1 MNILIISDNQ
11 FIKKNMIRI
20 FNNYNLKYNIVES
33 KNIDLHNIDSKYEL
47 VISAHCKKLFPPKLV
62 NSFRCINIHPGLNPY
77 NRGYYPQ
84 AFSLINKLPIGATI
98 HEIDEELDHGP
109 IIYQEEIEIKSTDT
123 SFSLYNKVIKKEIEL
138 FEKNFNSIINN
149 NYIITTPKNEGNLN
163 LKKDFDNLCKIDL
176 DNIDTFE
183 NHINLLKALT
193 FDKYKNAY
201 FIDKNGDKIYLNIKL
216 SK

>member
-11 FIKKNMIRI
+11 FIKNNMIRI
-20 FNNYNLKYNIVES
+20 FNNHNLKYDIVES
-33 KNIDLHNIDSKYEL
+33 KNIDLYNIDSKYEL

-98 HEIDEELDHGP
+98 HEIDEKLDHGP

-193 FDKYKNAY
+193 FDEYKNAY

>member
-11 FIKKNMIRI
+11 FIKNNMIRI
-20 FNNYNLKYNIVES
+20 FNNHNLKYDIVES
-33 KNIDLHNIDSKYEL
+33 KNIDLYNIDSKYEL

-84 AFSLINKLPIGATI
+84 TFSLINKLPVGATI

-109 IIYQEEIEIKSTDT
+109 IICQEEIKIQSTDT
-123 SFSLYNKVIKKEIEL
+123 SFSLYNKIIKKEIEL
-138 FEKNFNSIINN
+138 FENNFNSIINN
-149 NYIITTPKNEGNLN
+149 NYTTITPKNEGNLN
-163 LKKDFDNLCKIDL
+163 LKKDFDKLCKINL
-176 DNIDTFE
+176 DSIDTFE

-201 FIDKNGDKIYLNIKL
+201 FIDKNGEKIY
-216 SK
+216 

>member
-11 FIKKNMIRI
+11 FIKENMIRI
-20 FNNYNLKYNIVES
+20 FNNHNLKYNIVES
-33 KNIDLHNIDSKYEL
+33 KDIDLHNIDSKYEL
-47 VISAHCKKLFPPKLV
+47 IISAHCKKIFPPKLV

-98 HEIDEELDHGP
+98 HEIDEKLDHGP
-109 IIYQEEIEIKSTDT
+109 IIFQEEVVIESIDT
-123 SFSLYNKVIKKEIEL
+123 SFSLYNKIIKKEIEL
-138 FEKNFNSIINN
+138 FENNFDSIINN
-149 NYIITTPKNEGNLN
+149 SYEVIPPKNEGNLN
-163 LKKDFDNLCKIDL
+163 LKKDFKELCKLDL
-176 DNIDTFE
+176 NNVDTFE
-183 NHINLLKALT
+183 NHINILKALT

>member
-20 FNNYNLKYNIVES
+20 FNNYNLKCNIVES